1 MKKIIINAP
10 RRTSSSYLTLMVR
23 HSLED
28 NTDLFFQKLDSGS
41 SIVGKIQKWATT
53 NQNEIQISIARDPYD
68 VIVSYII
75 MLIMASQKESAD
87 NPTLADKLLNDDS
100 FFLKTVA
107 LEIKKL
113 EKYYLANAKYVD
125 SSHIT
130 YKFENVVDKVKQVL
144 VVKDILSSAGYSI
157 STEFESLFEL
167 AEMQASNETLS
178 KVDIVVNPKNRTD
191 LYSTIQDKLV
201 RLSDNISLDLVNAA
215 YQQTLN
221 VAKTF

>member
-1 MKKIIINAP
+1 
-10 RRTSSSYLTLMVR
+10 MVR